1 MRHVLGADYGV
12 RCIATNVAALEPL
25 PDDAADTL
33 ELARRVFGGD
43 LVDVAEIS

>member
-1 MRHVLGADYGV
+1 V

-25 PDDAADTL
+25 PDEAADTL